1 MPKFVIE
8 RDVEGAG
15 EATAEELEA
24 IARESNAVLRDLGPS
39 IQWLESFVTDDK
51 IYCVYIA
58 DDEDVINEHAAC
70 VNAPAT
76 RISRVR
82 AMNDPSNGQLVAS

>member
-1 MPKFVIE
+1 MPKYVIE
-8 RDVEGAG
+8 RDVPGAG
-15 EATAEELEA
+15 EATEEELA
-24 IARESNAVLRDLGPS
+24 QVAAESNAVLADLGPS

-70 VNAPAT
+70 VDAPAS

-82 AMNDPSNGQLVAS
+82 AMNDPSNGEPAEG

>member
-1 MPKFVIE
+1 MPKYVIE
-8 RDVEGAG
+8 RDVPGAG
-15 EATAEELEA
+15 EATPDMLRRDAA
-24 IARESNAVLRDLGPS
+24 ESNAVLRDLGPE

-58 DDEDVINEHAAC
+58 DDEDVIVEHARC
-70 VNAPAT
+70 LDVPAT

-82 AMNDPSNGQLVAS
+82 AVNDPSNAA